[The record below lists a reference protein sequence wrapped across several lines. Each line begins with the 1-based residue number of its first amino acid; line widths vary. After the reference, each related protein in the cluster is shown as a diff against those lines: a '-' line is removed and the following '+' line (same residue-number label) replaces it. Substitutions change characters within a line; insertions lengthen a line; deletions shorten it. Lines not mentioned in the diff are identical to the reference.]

1 MLSEENKKEEVD
13 VDVVEPAAEQS
24 VPEVVVE
31 SESESEIEPVADVS
45 VSAPASVPAPAE
57 PARVE
62 SVVTEKIVYK
72 TDPNIVQKLLVKA
85 RAVIQ
90 QRKRTKLNKIITLFE
105 ANSQI
110 TNTDVQ
116 KLLRVSS
123 ATAVRYLDILEN
135 ENRITQVGN
144 TGKAVFYTKI

>member
-45 VSAPASVPAPAE
+45 VSASVPAPAE

-62 SVVTEKIVYK
+62 SVVTERIVYK